1 MRRDDPGSSS
11 IQIKNCAAERPV
23 SAGPRIAR
31 WRCAPRGPGC
41 AREADV
47 IYAIFML
54 LVLLTLIAAWRRHQ
68 LELPLFA
75 VTVLWVLIHLVGD
88 MTTPLTLSF

>member
-1 MRRDDPGSSS
+1 M
-11 IQIKNCAAERPV
+11 IQDLGFIKIKIVPLRGPF
-23 SAGPRIAR
+23 SAGRRIAR
-31 WRCAPRGPGC
+31 WRYAPRGPGC

-54 LVLLTLIAAWRRHQ
+54 LVLLTLIAAWRQHV

-88 MTTPLTLSF
+88 MTSLLTLSF

>member
-1 MRRDDPGSSS
+1 M
-11 IQIKNCAAERPV
+11 
-23 SAGPRIAR
+23 
-31 WRCAPRGPGC
+31 
-41 AREADV
+41 
-47 IYAIFML
+47 IYGTFML
-54 LVLLTLIAAWRRHQ
+54 LVLLTLIAAWRQHV

>member
-1 MRRDDPGSSS
+1 LEPGADFPPGFASF
-11 IQIKNCAAERPV
+11 IRAAHGNK
-23 SAGPRIAR
+23 AYM
-31 WRCAPRGPGC
+31 
-41 AREADV
+41 

-54 LVLLTLIAAWRRHQ
+54 LVLLTLFAAWRRHV

>member
-1 MRRDDPGSSS
+1 
-11 IQIKNCAAERPV
+11 
-23 SAGPRIAR
+23 
-31 WRCAPRGPGC
+31 
-41 AREADV
+41 V

-54 LVLLTLIAAWRRHQ
+54 LVLLTLIAAWRQHA

-75 VTVLWVLIHLVGD
+75 ITVAWVLIHLIGD

>member
-1 MRRDDPGSSS
+1 M
-11 IQIKNCAAERPV
+11 
-23 SAGPRIAR
+23 
-31 WRCAPRGPGC
+31 
-41 AREADV
+41 

-54 LVLLTLIAAWRRHQ
+54 LVLLTLSAAGAGTL